1 MIFNTYI
8 NSIPTILF
16 NKHSL
21 PYSMLLKSIKLTN
34 IRSYISETIEFPEG
48 SVLLSGDIG
57 SGKSSILLAI
67 EFALFG
73 IRRSGLPG
81 SLLLRTGEQIG
92 SVELNFIID
101 HKNIT
106 IKRNLKRGKS
116 DIQQA
121 TGYII
126 IDGIKTEGT
135 AIELKSKLF
144 DLLGYPKE
152 LLTKSKSLIYR
163 YTVYTPQEEMKQIL
177 HEDEEQRLN
186 ILRKVFA
193 IDKYRRIRDNIS
205 LFTKQLKEKKKELEG
220 RLIDLEPK
228 KAEKTKYEQQ
238 LTTLTEKLTELS
250 PQLKAINHKLSEKK
264 EVIAKL
270 EQEIILLNSLRKD
283 LEISNSK
290 ITEKIL
296 QLRKN
301 VQNIAELKEQ
311 IGNLK
316 AKLDEFKQELNEEIL
331 ENELNL
337 KEKEL
342 SETKQQK
349 ALLEE
354 KLNAIKAKL
363 KELSEELKEKLS
375 IISELNEKDF
385 LHKQLAVMVHSK
397 KDVLLKS
404 EKTESVLEEIKKKIR
419 GCEVKKWDS
428 KEIIQNINSVE
439 KCPTCHQNVPKEH
452 KQRISADETKKLSE
466 LTSQLTSLNLKSRQV
481 TTELQ
486 TLKGQIDT
494 IHMKEKELERVD
506 ETIGSLTQRLKA
518 ITEKELLLSS
528 LKKEEAEYSNSL
540 NALDRTNLEQKASEI
555 AILKQELKDA
565 REKKHLAT
573 LLNDKNTILTTLANE
588 QQALKTSIESLKEAI
603 ENLEKQLKEKAGIE
617 DSYNLQKKEYETIQA
632 EEKTIEIKL
641 AELEKEKQGINNI
654 INSLKKEI
662 TIKLTYKTSL
672 KKLNRLHHWL
682 EEYFIK
688 LMNTIEKHVMLRV
701 NREFNELLTGWF
713 NTLIESETLNI
724 RLDDRFTPIIE
735 QDGYEIGI
743 ANLSGGEKT
752 SLALA
757 YRLALNKVINDLIS
771 SIKTKDL
778 IILDEPTD
786 GFSSEQLD
794 KVRIVLEQL
803 KIKQVII
810 VSHENKIESFVDN
823 IIRVNKEENVSKV
836 SVS

>member
-1 MIFNTYI
+1 MF
-8 NSIPTILF
+8 
-16 NKHSL
+16 
-21 PYSMLLKSIKLTN
+21 LKTLKLTN

-81 SLLLRTGEQIG
+81 SLLLRTGETTG
-92 SVELNFIID
+92 SVELNFTID
-101 HKNIT
+101 TKNIT
-106 IKRNLKRGKS
+106 IKRNLKRGKT

-126 IDGIKTEGT
+126 IDDIKTEGT

-193 IDKYRRIRDNIS
+193 IDKYRRIRDNTS

-228 KAEKTKYEQQ
+228 QTEKTKYEQHLNILTNQ
-238 LTTLTEKLTELS
+238 LTILSPKIKAIKLKLSQKKETLT
-250 PQLKAINHKLSEKK
+250 
-264 EVIAKL
+264 KL
-270 EQEIILLNSLRKD
+270 EQEITLLNTLRKD
-283 LEISNSK
+283 LEITNSK
-290 ITEKIL
+290 INEKIL
-296 QLRKN
+296 QLKKN
-301 VQNIAELKEQ
+301 IQNIAELKDT
-311 IGNLK
+311 INTIK
-316 AKLDEFKQELNEEIL
+316 NKLDKFPSNLNEQSL
-331 ENELNL
+331 ENTLNL

-342 SETKQQK
+342 SETTQTKT
-349 ALLEE
+349 LLEE
-354 KLNAIKAKL
+354 KLTTLKAKL
-363 KELSEELKEKLS
+363 KELTEELKEKAS
-375 IISELNEKDF
+375 ITSELNEKDF

-397 KDVLLKS
+397 KDILSKS
-404 EKTESVLEEIKKKIR
+404 EETEKSLESLKTQIR
-419 GCEVKKWDS
+419 EYEVKKWGS
-428 KEIIQNINSVE
+428 NEIIQNITSLE
-439 KCPTCHQNVPKEH
+439 KCPTCYQDVPNEH
-452 KQRISADETKKLSE
+452 KERISANENKKLSE
-466 LTSQLTSLNLKSRQV
+466 LNSQLTALNIKSNQ
-481 TTELQ
+481 TTKEIQAIKEQL
-486 TLKGQIDT
+486 DT
-494 IHMKEKELERVD
+494 IHTKEKELERID
-506 ETIGSLTQRLKA
+506 ETISSLTLRLKTL
-518 ITEKELLLSS
+518 TEKEFLLS
-528 LKKEEAEYSNSL
+528 N
-540 NALDRTNLEQKASEI
+540 
-555 AILKQELKDA
+555 LKQEETHHLLSLDTLNKTNLDQKSSEITQLKQKLKDA
-565 REKKHLAT
+565 REKTHLT
-573 LLNDKNTILTTLANE
+573 TILTDKNTNLTNLTNE
-588 QQALKTSIESLKEAI
+588 QQSLKTTLESLKNSLESI
-603 ENLEKQLKEKAGIE
+603 EKQLKEKANIE
-617 DSYNLQKKEYETIQA
+617 DTYNLQKKEYETITL

-641 AELEKEKQGINNI
+641 AELEQEKQGITTI
-654 INSLKKEI
+654 ITSLKKEI
-662 TIKLTYKTSL
+662 TIKLTYKNSL

-701 NREFNELLTGWF
+701 NREFNDLLINWF
-713 NTLIESETLNI
+713 NTLMESETLTI

-743 ANLSGGEKT
+743 NNLSGGEKT

-771 SIKTKDL
+771 TIKTKDL

-794 KVRIVLEQL
+794 KVRTVLEQL

-810 VSHENKIESFVDN
+810 VSHESKIESFVEN
-823 IIRVNKEENVSKV
+823 IIRINKEENTSKI
-836 SVS
+836 SIN

>member
-1 MIFNTYI
+1 MF
-8 NSIPTILF
+8 
-16 NKHSL
+16 
-21 PYSMLLKSIKLTN
+21 LKTLKLTN
-34 IRSYISETIEFPEG
+34 IRSYISETIEFPQG

-81 SLLLRTGEQIG
+81 SLLLRTGETTG
-92 SVELNFIID
+92 SVELNFTID
-101 HKNIT
+101 TKNIT
-106 IKRNLKRGKS
+106 IKRNLKRGKT

-126 IDGIKTEGT
+126 IDDIKTEGT

-193 IDKYRRIRDNIS
+193 IDKYRRIRDNTS

-228 KAEKTKYEQQ
+228 KAEKIKYEHQLTVIAKQ
-238 LTTLTEKLTELS
+238 LTTLS
-250 PQLKAINHKLSEKK
+250 PQLKDINYKLSQKK
-264 EVIAKL
+264 EILTKL
-270 EQEIILLNSLRKD
+270 EQEITILNSLRKD
-283 LEISNSK
+283 LEINNSQ
-290 ITEKIL
+290 TNEKIF
-296 QLRKN
+296 QLKKN
-301 VQNIAELKEQ
+301 IQNISELKDV
-311 IGNLK
+311 INTIKNNLNK
-316 AKLDEFKQELNEEIL
+316 FLSDLNEQSL
-331 ENELNL
+331 ENTLNL

-342 SETKQQK
+342 IKTTQTK

-354 KLNAIKAKL
+354 KLTTLKAKL
-363 KELSEELKEKLS
+363 KEIAEELKEKAS
-375 IISELNEKDF
+375 ITSELNEKDF

-397 KDVLLKS
+397 KDILSKS
-404 EKTESVLEEIKKKIR
+404 EKAENSLEEIKNKIR
-419 GCEVKKWDS
+419 EYEVKKWGS
-428 KEIIQNINSVE
+428 NEIIQNMSSIE
-439 KCPTCHQNVPKEH
+439 KCPTCYQDVPTEH
-452 KQRISADETKKLSE
+452 KQRISSNENKKLSE
-466 LTSQLTSLNLKSRQV
+466 LTIQLTALNTKSSQ
-481 TTELQ
+481 TNKEIQ
-486 TLKGQIDT
+486 TLKEQLDT
-494 IHMKEKELERVD
+494 IYTKEKELERVD
-506 ETIGSLTQRLKA
+506 ETINSLTLRLKT
-518 ITEKELLLSS
+518 ITEKELLLS
-528 LKKEEAEYSNSL
+528 N
-540 NALDRTNLEQKASEI
+540 
-555 AILKQELKDA
+555 LKQEETHHLLSLDTLNKTNLNQKSSEITQLKQKLKDA
-565 REKKHLAT
+565 REKKHLT
-573 LLNDKNTILTTLANE
+573 TILTDKNTNLTNLTNE
-588 QQALKTSIESLKEAI
+588 QQSLKTTIESLKTNL
-603 ENLEKQLKEKAGIE
+603 ENLENQIKEKAGIE
-617 DSYNLQKKEYETIQA
+617 DTYNLQKKEFETISL
-632 EEKTIEIKL
+632 EEKSFEIHI
-641 AELEKEKQGINNI
+641 AELEKEKQGITNI

-662 TIKLTYKTSL
+662 TTKLTFKANL

-701 NREFNELLTGWF
+701 NREFNDLLITWF
-713 NTLIESETLNI
+713 NTLMESETLTI

-743 ANLSGGEKT
+743 NNLSGGEKT

-794 KVRIVLEQL
+794 KVRTVLEQL

-810 VSHENKIESFVDN
+810 VSHESKIESFVEN
-823 IIRVNKEENVSKV
+823 IIRINKEENTSKI
-836 SVS
+836 S